1 MTESRIGPEYWSA
14 AGQRREGMSEREQ
27 GRVVGRARRGPVHGA
42 HLRQE
47 DPDEVGARLPCRLEL
62 VMTGTWPAEHL
73 GHQAPDG
80 HGQADCLVLGTAQLV
95 SAPEGPERVAV
106 RLDGGQPDL
115 DAGRRPVL
123 GPDDVPVVGGQ
134 DRRRPRGRA
143 SPGSSARPWRSGP
156 RSRGCRAALSRPA
169 PRWPGR
175 RYASASGRRRCRC
188 RTKT

>member
-95 SAPEGPERVAV
+95 SAPEG
-106 RLDGGQPDL
+106 
-115 DAGRRPVL
+115 RR
-123 GPDDVPVVGGQ
+123 G
-134 DRRRPRGRA
+134 
-143 SPGSSARPWRSGP
+143 
-156 RSRGCRAALSRPA
+156 
-169 PRWPGR
+169 
-175 RYASASGRRRCRC
+175 
-188 RTKT
+188 